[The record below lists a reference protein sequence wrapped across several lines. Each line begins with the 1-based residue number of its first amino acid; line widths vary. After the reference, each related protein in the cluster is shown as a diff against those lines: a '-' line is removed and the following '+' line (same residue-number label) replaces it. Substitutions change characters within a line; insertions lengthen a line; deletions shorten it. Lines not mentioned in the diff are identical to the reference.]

1 MQAVSQVPSA
11 GPKLL
16 RRGIIGVLTVL
27 AAVVAA
33 SAARPATVV
42 VVSGHGWG
50 HGVGMSQWGARGYAL
65 HGWRWQQILGHYY
78 PGTQVS
84 TTANVRVRVLLAAS
98 QPSVSVGCPGGMRVS
113 DATGRTYP
121 LPAGTYDLGPGL
133 KLPVGLHAKVRP
145 LPSPVAFDCP
155 SAPLEWNGAAYHGV
169 LVVHSGGGKLAVV
182 DAVDLEDYVR
192 GVVGGEMPWH
202 WPLAALEAQ
211 AVAARSYALATL
223 HPTARFDLYA
233 DDRSQEYGG
242 IGYETANTIYACQ
255 QTYGHILTYGGR
267 VATTYFFA
275 SSGGRTADVR
285 DVWPKLGDV
294 PYLRSVADPY
304 DAGSPVHAWARSLS
318 AQVLTAR
325 LRASFGDVRVVR
337 TTSGR
342 VASVEIG
349 STKLSGDEFMR
360 RLRLRST
367 WFSVGELTLTDGP
380 SSVVYGHKV
389 RLVARADGV
398 AGALLQRR
406 RGAGEWVTLKH
417 VASGAHVDV
426 EPREYTIY
434 RLTAGRVRGPEV
446 AVSVAPRVR
455 VHAASAALIAGAVEP
470 RSSGSV
476 TVLRFVGDR
485 WRVVARPQLDGRGA
499 FRTPLRLRP
508 GSYRVTVA
516 AAEGLEDATAP
527 LRVTSR
533 LLAGLAAPRR

>member
-1 MQAVSQVPSA
+1 
-11 GPKLL
+11 
-16 RRGIIGVLTVL
+16 
-27 AAVVAA
+27 
-33 SAARPATVV
+33 
-42 VVSGHGWG
+42 
-50 HGVGMSQWGARGYAL
+50 MSQWGARGYAL
-65 HGWRWQQILGHYY
+65 HGWHWQEILGHYY

-84 TTANVRVRVLLAAS
+84 TTANIRVRVLLAAS

-121 LPAGTYDLGPGL
+121 LHAGTYDLDAGL
-133 KLPVGLHAKVRP
+133 KLPVGLHEKTRA
-145 LPSPVAFDCP
+145 LPSPIAFDCP

-169 LVVHSGGGKLAVV
+169 LVVRSGGGKLAVV

-211 AVAARSYALATL
+211 AVAARSYALAML
-223 HPTARFDLYA
+223 HPTAHFDLYA

-242 IGYETANTIYACQ
+242 IGYETTNTLYACR

-285 DVWPKLGDV
+285 EVWPNLGDI

-304 DAGSPVHAWARSLS
+304 DSGSPVHAWARSLS
-318 AQVLTAR
+318 AQVLSAR
-325 LRASFGDVRVVR
+325 LRTPFGDVQIVR
-337 TTSGR
+337 TASGR

-349 STKLSGDEFMR
+349 STTLSGDEFMH

-367 WFSVGELTLTDGP
+367 WFSLGELTLTGGP
-380 SSVVYGHKV
+380 ASVVYRHEV
-389 RLVARADGV
+389 QLVARVDGV
-398 AGALLQRR
+398 SGAVLQRR
-406 RGAGEWVTLKH
+406 RGAGEWVTLKR
-417 VASGAHVDV
+417 VAAGARVDV

-455 VHAASAALIAGAVEP
+455 VQAASAALITGEVEP
-470 RSSGSV
+470 RSSGAV
-476 TVLRFVGDR
+476 TVLRSVGGT
-485 WRVVARPQLDGRGA
+485 WRVVARPQLDGRGV
-499 FRTPLRLRP
+499 FRTPLRLRA
-508 GSYRVTVA
+508 GSYRVAVA
-516 AAEGLEDATAP
+516 AAGGLAEAAQT
-527 LRVTSR
+527 LRVTPR
-533 LLAGLAAPRR
+533 LLAGFAAPRR

>member
-1 MQAVSQVPSA
+1 MLAVSQLLSA

-16 RRGIIGVLTVL
+16 RRGVIGLVSAL
-27 AAVVAA
+27 AAVTAA

-42 VVSGHGWG
+42 VVTGHGWG

-65 HGWRWQQILGHYY
+65 HGRGWQQILAHYY

-98 QPSVSVGCPGGMRVS
+98 QPSVSIGCPGVMRVS
-113 DATGRTYP
+113 DATGRTYAVP
-121 LPAGTYDLGPGL
+121 PRTYDLGPGL
-133 KLPVGLHAKVRP
+133 KLPVGVHGKERA
-145 LPSPVAFDCP
+145 LPSPIAFDCP
-155 SAPLEWNGAAYHGV
+155 SAPVEWNGAAYHGV
-169 LVVHSGGGKLAVV
+169 LVVRSSGGQMSVV

-223 HPTARFDLYA
+223 HPTAHFDLYA

-242 IGYETANTIYACQ
+242 IGYETTNTDYACE
-255 QTYGHILTYGGR
+255 QTNGHILTYGGR

-285 DVWPKLGDV
+285 EVWPKLGDI

-304 DAGSPVHAWARSLS
+304 DGASPVHAWARSLS
-318 AQVLTAR
+318 AQVLSAR
-325 LRASFGDVRVVR
+325 LRAPFGDVRVVR
-337 TTSGR
+337 TASGR
-342 VASVEIG
+342 VTSVEIG
-349 STKLSGDEFMR
+349 ATTLSGDEFMQ

-380 SSVVYGHKV
+380 PSVVYGHTV
-389 RLVARADGV
+389 QLVARADGV
-398 AGALLQRR
+398 SGALLQRR
-406 RGAGEWVTLKH
+406 RGAGDWVTLRH
-417 VASGAHVDV
+417 IASGARVAV
-426 EPREYTIY
+426 EPRAYTIY

-446 AVSVAPRVR
+446 AVSVAPRVSVR
-455 VHAASAALIAGAVEP
+455 AASAALIAGEVEP
-470 RSSGSV
+470 RSSGAV
-476 TVLRFVGDR
+476 TVLRSVGGA
-485 WRVVARPQLDGRGA
+485 WHVVARPQLDGRGT
-499 FRTPLRLRP
+499 FRTPLHLRR

-516 AAEGLEDATAP
+516 AAGGLADSTTTF
-527 LRVTSR
+527 RVTPR
-533 LLAGLAAPRR
+533 LLAGLSVPRR